1 MVASKKNFKK
11 FQGAVKKFSVSKLQS
26 RWKLPSHQKGSGT
39 FSVEAVFQTAVPKN
53 GKVLIM
59 ANGAYGSR
67 MKKICETVG
76 IECDFNLSSEAAPVP
91 LETFEKF
98 LKKKKWV

>member
-1 MVASKKNFKK
+1 M
-11 FQGAVKKFSVSKLQS
+11 
-26 RWKLPSHQKGSGT
+26 PSHQKGSGT

-98 LKKKKWV
+98 LKKKK